1 MLMGHFGEQ
10 EIDLLAVLLHG
21 DVQATAAANW
31 RMNFRLNVV
40 GFKLCIEMFLLYFI
54 ILFCNFNNQISFTV
68 SVIKPF

>member
-21 DVQATAAANW
+21 DVQATAAALCANW

-40 GFKLCIEMFLLYFI
+40 GFKLCIKIFLLYFI

-68 SVIKPF
+68 SVI